1 METTFDFTTTDNKYI
16 YNMNSTTIL
25 LIKRI
30 NHSVAVLYFTDKMN
44 NKIDIPDDIVI
55 YTYDYQTN
63 KKVIQKAIRQDYLLC
78 WTDDYVVELNNI
90 ELINIKNQRK
100 WNIIS

>member
-1 METTFDFTTTDNKYI
+1 METTFDFTTTDNKYF
-16 YNMNSTTIL
+16 YNMNSTNIL

-30 NHSVAVLYFTDKMN
+30 NHSVAVLYFMDEMN
-44 NKIDIPDDIVI
+44 NKIDIPDNIVI

-63 KKVIQKAIRQDYLLC
+63 KKIILNAIRQAYLLC
-78 WTDDYVVELNNI
+78 WTDDYIVEFDKI
-90 ELINIKNQRK
+90 ELIKINNQRK